1 MRPRLCRFLSTRY
14 DVIYEEVPVA
24 VLEAQPRVEL
34 DDDLFV
40 PPPLR
45 RGAQGWFCEWGK
57 VWQGW
62 GAFTYW

>member
-1 MRPRLCRFLSTRY
+1 
-14 DVIYEEVPVA
+14 VIYEEVPVA